1 MTLIDETFAAS
12 YKGATFLVSKA
23 TTAGGRKDV
32 LHQYP
37 NSNRQN
43 VEDLGLK
50 PRTVSLEAV
59 VTSPNYTQKKNR
71 LLDALESG
79 GTGLLVHPFFGNL
92 ENMACRTF
100 SLNET
105 YTELGEAKINMV
117 FTISDN
123 VATPVGTKNNASYLN
138 GLNTVAQDAMNADVA
153 KGFNVGG
160 SASLFEKAK
169 DLVDAA
175 FDKIDDATKI
185 VAEAKEFAD
194 EFSALLNDVT
204 TNINNLVRLP
214 QDLADSFQNVISNI
228 NGLYAVA
235 TGVSVTGNQSVTT
248 AENQSI
254 QSTKTLAVYS
264 AMFDFGDD
272 AVEIPNTTAQRV
284 RENLNNCLIQ
294 QQMQLS
300 ALGYAYL
307 NSAQINYSTVAE
319 IDEVADMIE
328 TQFQKVLVNN
338 DFINE
343 LVELTFENI
352 DIDQTTILA
361 VQDLRDATQSF
372 FDDIKLTTSRV
383 IEVETTEMSASLLA
397 FQYYGSTAL
406 ETEIIELN
414 PEKNVSFFS
423 DDVKILSQ

>member
-1 MTLIDETFAAS
+1 
-12 YKGATFLVSKA
+12 
-23 TTAGGRKDV
+23 
-32 LHQYP
+32 
-37 NSNRQN
+37 
-43 VEDLGLK
+43 
-50 PRTVSLEAV
+50 
-59 VTSPNYTQKKNR
+59 
-71 LLDALESG
+71 
-79 GTGLLVHPFFGNL
+79 
-92 ENMACRTF
+92 
-100 SLNET
+100 
-105 YTELGEAKINMV
+105 
-117 FTISDN
+117 
-123 VATPVGTKNNASYLN
+123 
-138 GLNTVAQDAMNADVA
+138 
-153 KGFNVGG
+153 
-160 SASLFEKAK
+160 
-169 DLVDAA
+169 
-175 FDKIDDATKI
+175 
-185 VAEAKEFAD
+185 
-194 EFSALLNDVT
+194 
-204 TNINNLVRLP
+204 LP

-300 ALGYAYL
+300 ALGYSYL